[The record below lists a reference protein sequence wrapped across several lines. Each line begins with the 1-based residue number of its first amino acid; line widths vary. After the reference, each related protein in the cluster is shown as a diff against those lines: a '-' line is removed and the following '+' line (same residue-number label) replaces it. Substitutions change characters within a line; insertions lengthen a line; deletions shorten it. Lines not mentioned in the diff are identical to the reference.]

1 MGTKVT
7 ATEKL
12 QMAKLQIDSMS
23 SLRMFNKDFSL
34 SWDFGDN
41 WNNQGT
47 QFETYINQYLF
58 PKLNET
64 ALINIDLGNRFDWLA
79 KETKFSGQFSEE
91 YVILDSVPVN
101 MNLSKEE
108 ELMLKRNYPKMAT
121 KFYGSGQ
128 LKKQKFT
135 LNNNDTRLNFLTLGD
150 AVGYA
155 LAVYKKK
162 ISDINVTE
170 EKEIRAMLVDYAT
183 EFTKDKREV
192 TATGIEGIEEL
203 SNKTMNALLN
213 LQNNSDKYNE
223 THLASGGAIGRYTTV
238 TKLKD
243 VVILTTDAVKTHLLN
258 TQIANTFQI
267 SGLDFTDQIISF
279 DDLGGVFKTTEDITV
294 AETET
299 IEYFKTFGDY
309 QMRIGDIIPTG
320 ATITFDVSGL
330 TEFVDKVT
338 EIKPATENFAYIFD
352 VNKINYK
359 RDTQDMLKSFFNGE
373 FNEYQ
378 YWLHYYSFKA
388 MSPFFNNIVIG
399 G

>member
-1 MGTKVT
+1 
-7 ATEKL
+7 
-12 QMAKLQIDSMS
+12 
-23 SLRMFNKDFSL
+23 
-34 SWDFGDN
+34 
-41 WNNQGT
+41 
-47 QFETYINQYLF
+47 
-58 PKLNET
+58 
-64 ALINIDLGNRFDWLA
+64 
-79 KETKFSGQFSEE
+79 
-91 YVILDSVPVN
+91 
-101 MNLSKEE
+101 
-108 ELMLKRNYPKMAT
+108 MAT